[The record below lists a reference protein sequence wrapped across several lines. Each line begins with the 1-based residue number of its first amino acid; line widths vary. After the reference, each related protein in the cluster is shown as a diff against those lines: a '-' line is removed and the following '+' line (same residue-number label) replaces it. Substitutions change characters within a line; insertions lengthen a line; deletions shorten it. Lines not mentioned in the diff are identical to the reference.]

1 MKLTETFT
9 LDDLHLLNMTDI
21 KKYRTELLE
30 ETDWWANSDITMTEE
45 QRAYRQALR
54 DVPQQDG
61 FPVDIT
67 WPTKP

>member
-54 DVPQQDG
+54 DVPQQEG
-61 FPVDIT
+61 FPVQIT

>member
-1 MKLTETFT
+1 MAT
-9 LDDLHLLNMTDI
+9 LAELEILGPEVREERNTLLA
-21 KKYRTELLE
+21 

-54 DVPQQDG
+54 DIPQQEG
-61 FPVDIT
+61 FPTDIN